1 MFKRLAYSL
10 FKPKHIALFI
20 KDKSYMSIIYFFI
33 AVICCALPSICR
45 YVNTDYSITE
55 SSFRSAVNT
64 LVEYKESNAKIV
76 DSLFT
81 CDSPFVITIDE
92 NKYYFGNQVVSD
104 TTYFYFS
111 EDSFKLV
118 ENSRT
123 SDSITYT
130 DLGYTNLDFTV
141 LDTNSLEFGTFKG
154 MMNTIYYR
162 YLRYS
167 DSVIVLSQFFTTFVD
182 VGFSILIIFLFV
194 SAITPMFKSSYR
206 FNLAVYS
213 MTWFYVIYII
223 GSLLNSV
230 ILEFVGI
237 IIAFF
242 FIRKAL
248 SSVRIINIKK

>member
-10 FKPKHIALFI
+10 FKPKHIALFL
-20 KDKSYMSIIYFFI
+20 KDKSYMSIIYFLI

-64 LVEYKESNAKIV
+64 LVEYKECNAKIV
-76 DSLFT
+76 DGIFT
-81 CDSPFVITIDE
+81 CDTPFIITIDE
-92 NKYYFGNQVVSD
+92 NKYYFGNQAVSD

-111 EDSFKLV
+111 EDSFKLI

-141 LDTNSLEFGTFKG
+141 LDTNSSEFGTFKG

-167 DSVIVLSQFFTTFVD
+167 DSVIVLSQLFTTFVD
-182 VGFSILIIFLFV
+182 VGFSILIIFLFI
-194 SAITPMFKSSYR
+194 SAVTPMFKSSYR

-248 SSVRIINIKK
+248 SSVRIVNIKK